1 MSKENAINQLNIL
14 GFAPEPD
21 MEELHNQYIKDL
33 KESPNNLSFWFPKIK
48 DCGIRVPETFI
59 VPVPVNIHTAFFG
72 EDGEKGEI
80 LIHDFVKNDVM
91 PVVEKLPTLPFIKN
105 GCFSDKFDFR
115 FCCPADKELKTIIR
129 SVTAIQAE
137 SLCYD
142 TGGSLEIVL
151 RERIP
156 AADNAP
162 RIYRGMPLNTEFR
175 VFYDF
180 DSHRALYVH
189 NYWDKDYCEDAISRH
204 PEDGKVFATAWPEI
218 DRTYRE
224 NAQRVIDTV
233 DKALAKVDGLT
244 GIWSVDILLDC
255 NGCLWLIDMAVGCQ
269 SAYWDYYMAQLCKN
283 FKEIDEFIAGS
294 STDNPQAA
302 AARAIDYTNLR
313 LNGEGLLKTYIQT
326 AFIGAYVKPL
336 IGKELKGDDA
346 QFFGVTDFVGREI
359 PSNEVNENL
368 IKEAEMSYRNG
379 YESPSATEEYKRHW
393 QSRWDELTNIL
404 FIRAVEAFLNK
415 KNKQ

>member
-1 MSKENAINQLNIL
+1 MPDITNQLNIL

-21 MEELHNQYIKDL
+21 MEKLHNQYIKDL

-59 VPVPVNIHTAFFG
+59 IPVPVNVHTAFFG

-180 DSHRALYVH
+180 DSHQALYVH
-189 NYWDKDYCEDAISRH
+189 NYWDRDYCEDAISRH
-204 PEDGKVFATAWPEI
+204 PEDGKVFAAAWPEI
-218 DRTYRE
+218 DDKYRE
-224 NAQRVIDTV
+224 NAQRVINTV

-255 NGCLWLIDMAVGCQ
+255 NGCLWLIDMAIGYQ
-269 SAYWDYYMAQLCKN
+269 SAYWDYYLAHLCKN
-283 FKEIDEFIAGS
+283 YPEMDKYIIASGAITNPVTTNGRSREFKYMRLGNESLFIVSIIDQFVAAYAKSLNNTELNIYDFIE
-294 STDNPQAA
+294 
-302 AARAIDYTNLR
+302 R
-313 LNGEGLLKTYIQT
+313 
-326 AFIGAYVKPL
+326 
-336 IGKELKGDDA
+336 EL
-346 QFFGVTDFVGREI
+346 
-359 PSNEVNENL
+359 PHNEVNDNL
-368 IKEAEMSYRNG
+368 RRQADISYHNG
-379 YESPSATEEYKRHW
+379 CESPSATEEYKKHW
-393 QSRWDELTNIL
+393 QDEWVKIKHIL
-404 FIRAVEAFLNK
+404 FIKTVEAFLNK
-415 KNKQ
+415 KNQQ